1 MLIDNKRLE
10 SEIKKINIQ
19 DFSAI
24 FSRWDNDI
32 RNERKIQT
40 DFLNDIFYDILG
52 YEKNT
57 DRPEYNLDKEQMTDK
72 NKKPVDGVL
81 GFFTNQEKQIKVIVG
96 ITLHII
102 RSNNIHRCCLKY
114 SFCSITPSLLFF
126 QSRNCLAY
134 ACVIVCCE
142 TMFAF

>member
-52 YEKNT
+52 Y
-57 DRPEYNLDKEQMTDK
+57 
-72 NKKPVDGVL
+72 
-81 GFFTNQEKQIKVIVG
+81 
-96 ITLHII
+96 
-102 RSNNIHRCCLKY
+102 
-114 SFCSITPSLLFF
+114 
-126 QSRNCLAY
+126 
-134 ACVIVCCE
+134 
-142 TMFAF
+142 